1 MFCPTMPPS
10 PTMAGSDDEAN
21 DGIMLTQAPA
31 QTAQA
36 DAGPVLTQ
44 APRPVT
50 GPPHCGF
57 CGFFL
62 KPQAGCAMI
71 SACVIPCVLFEG
83 GALHDGVPVPDSGLL
98 LGRHPEQKQREVDP
112 TINVE
117 HGGEQ
122 VAAVLAHDPPSPP
135 LLSRSH
141 VLLKVSDDKASLV
154 VENISTTQS
163 VLVKRGGALHGGAS
177 GQRYKLMKPG
187 DKEEVQWGTRLF
199 LGYKTQELA
208 EEPESE
214 AYRHMTFDVMMTKD
228 SKSGKGSKGSKSG
241 KGSKIDKGGSGQR
254 TAQSTIVTA
263 KAAATNLTAAAAN
276 GDPAVLQAAIIK
288 TMQQLGKA
296 ADKNTKALTHED
308 QKAMRK
314 RSSSFRPNKKSGR
327 GGRGNDGG
335 GGPSGRGAGRGAGR
349 GGGGGPSKKGASR
362 SGAGGRR
369 R

>member
-1 MFCPTMPPS
+1 
-10 PTMAGSDDEAN
+10 MAGSDDEAN

-98 LGRHPEQKQREVDP
+98 LGRHPDQQKREVDP
-112 TINVE
+112 TIKVE

-241 KGSKIDKGGSGQR
+241 KGSKSDKGGSGQR

-263 KAAATNLTAAAAN
+263 KAAATNLAAAAAN
-276 GDPAVLQAAIIK
+276 GDPAVLQAAMIK

-314 RSSSFRPNKKSGR
+314 RSNSFRPNKKSGGR

>member
-1 MFCPTMPPS
+1 
-10 PTMAGSDDEAN
+10 MAGSDDEAN
-21 DGIMLTQAPA
+21 KGITMTQPPA
-31 QTAQA
+31 QAAQA
-36 DAGPVLTQ
+36 EAGPVLTQ

-50 GPPHCGF
+50 EAPYCGY
-57 CGFFL
+57 FL
-62 KPQAGCAMI
+62 KPQAGCAMC
-71 SACVIPCVLFEG
+71 SARFIPCVLFEG
-83 GALHDGVPVPDSGLL
+83 SKTLHDGVPVPDSGLL

-112 TINVE
+112 TIKVE

-228 SKSGKGSKGSKSG
+228 SKSGKGSKSSKSG
-241 KGSKIDKGGSGQR
+241 KGSKSDKGGSGQR

-263 KAAATNLTAAAAN
+263 KAAATNLAAAAAN
-276 GDPAVLQAAIIK
+276 GDPAVLQAAMIR

-296 ADKNTKALTHED
+296 ADKNTKALKHED

-314 RSSSFRPNKKSGR
+314 RSSSFKPNKKSGR

-362 SGAGGRR
+362 HGGGRR

>member
-1 MFCPTMPPS
+1 
-10 PTMAGSDDEAN
+10 MAGSDDEAN
-21 DGIMLTQAPA
+21 KGITMTQPPA
-31 QTAQA
+31 QAAQA
-36 DAGPVLTQ
+36 EAGPVLTQ

-50 GPPHCGF
+50 EAPYCGY
-57 CGFFL
+57 FL
-62 KPQAGCAMI
+62 KPQAGCAMC
-71 SACVIPCVLFEG
+71 SARVIPCVLFEG
-83 GALHDGVPVPDSGLL
+83 SKTLHDGVPVPDGGLL

-112 TINVE
+112 TIKVE

-228 SKSGKGSKGSKSG
+228 SKSGKGSKSSKSG
-241 KGSKIDKGGSGQR
+241 KGSKSDKGGSGQR

-263 KAAATNLTAAAAN
+263 KAAATNLAAAAAN
-276 GDPAVLQAAIIK
+276 GDPAVLQAAMIK

-314 RSSSFRPNKKSGR
+314 RSNSFRPNKKSGGR